1 MAARPATRS
10 DPKAK
15 SQPASSA
22 WVEQVLLFALFF
34 TGLMLLHAPL
44 LRLPY
49 FWDEAGYYIPAAR
62 DLLLTGTFIPQST
75 PSNAHPPLVM
85 AWLALSW
92 RLFGYSTL
100 VTRTAMLTLSAFSL
114 LGLFRLSR
122 IAANLP
128 VAWATTVLVALY
140 PVYFTQSSMAL
151 VDLPAAGFTFW
162 ALAAYIADYKV
173 GRPWKQVLWFSLAAL
188 AKETAILAPLALFA
202 WELLGYLVCRHG
214 KERHGKER
222 HGKESRWKEIFL
234 SAGSRARGLSL
245 LLPVVPLGAWYAYH
259 YSKTHFLLGNP
270 EFLRYNVAA
279 TLNPLRILLA
289 FGIRSWQLL
298 GYFSLYLLT
307 LAGLLAMLRPPSR
320 ENGSRR
326 PRIPFWIQGIF
337 LAVLLVYMAFMSLV
351 GGAVL
356 ARYMLPVVPLMILMW
371 VSTLWRRVRYWKLIV
386 AAIAFAFVT
395 GLFSNPPY
403 GFSLEDNLAYR
414 DYVVMHAEASR
425 FLAMRY
431 SHDRVLTAWPASDEL
446 TRPWLGYVG
455 QPFHV
460 LRIEDFSVFSVEAA
474 AMARDRF
481 DVALVF
487 STKYQPPH
495 ALFENWD
502 GWQRIKGKFFGY
514 HRDLLPEDIAQRL
527 GGTIVYH
534 KEVNG
539 QWIAVIAME
548 RAQDATLRTPSA
560 THQVT
565 GMCLDHDPDRF
576 TGAELKSVARRQR
589 QVYLELRAAAIYHH
603 RDDDVSLL
611 QSPDGSPQNIAG
623 TQSPRFLRREEQ
635 IAGANSYAHLR
646 SNLGSNQRRFQLYV
660 ALYLVT
666 PQTAGHGA
674 SSFMER
680 PHRGV
685 ENVFE
690 S

>member
-15 SQPASSA
+15 SQAASSA
-22 WVEQVLLFALFF
+22 WVQHLLLFALFF
-34 TGLMLLHAPL
+34 AGLMLLHAPL

-62 DLLLTGTFIPQST
+62 DLFLTGTFIPQST

-85 AWLALSW
+85 AWLALAW
-92 RLFGYSTL
+92 RVFGYSTL
-100 VTRTAMLTLSAFSL
+100 VTRTAMLVLSAFSL

-128 VAWATTVLVALY
+128 LAWATTLLVALY

-151 VDLPAAGFTFW
+151 LDLPAAGFTFW
-162 ALAAYIADYKV
+162 ALAAYIADHEE
-173 GRPWKQVLWFSLAAL
+173 GRPWKQVVWFSLAAL
-188 AKETAILAPLALFA
+188 AKETAILAPLALFG
-202 WELLGYLVCRHG
+202 WELLGCLVCRDG
-214 KERHGKER
+214 KERQGKEC
-222 HGKESRWKEIFL
+222 RWKEFFS
-234 SAGSRARGLSL
+234 SAGSRSRALSL
-245 LLPVVPLGAWYAYH
+245 LLPVVPLGAWYVYH

-289 FGIRSWQLL
+289 FGIRSWQIL

-307 LAGLLAMLRPPSR
+307 LAGLLAMLRPPSL
-320 ENGSRR
+320 ENGTGNGTGKGTENGAVR
-326 PRIPFWIQGIF
+326 PRIPFWIQGAF
-337 LAVLLVYMAFMSLV
+337 LAVLLAYMVFMSAV

-356 ARYMLPVVPLMILMW
+356 ARYMLPVVPLVILAW

-386 AAIAFAFVT
+386 GAIAIAFVT

-455 QPFHV
+455 QPFRV
-460 LRIEDFSVFSVEAA
+460 LRIEDFSVSWIEAA
-474 AMARDRF
+474 ARARDRF

-495 ALFENWD
+495 ALFETWD

-539 QWIAVIAME
+539 QWIAVIDME
-548 RAQDATLRTPSA
+548 RARDATLRTPSA
-560 THQVT
+560 PQPSACHQVT

-576 TGAELKSVARRQR
+576 ARAELESVARRQR
-589 QVYLELRAAAIYHH
+589 QVHFELRAGAIYHH
-603 RDDDVSLL
+603 RDDDIPLL
-611 QSPDGSPQNIAG
+611 QSPDGSP
-623 TQSPRFLRREEQ
+623 
-635 IAGANSYAHLR
+635 
-646 SNLGSNQRRFQLYV
+646 
-660 ALYLVT
+660 
-666 PQTAGHGA
+666 
-674 SSFMER
+674 
-680 PHRGV
+680 
-685 ENVFE
+685 
-690 S
+690 